1 MMSNF
6 KNMKA
11 NKRTLRNVILF
22 SFVAVVCGWVGV
34 GVDKL
39 LGQPSN
45 LESLGAL
52 IFISSPILCMVL
64 LRLFGGD
71 GWKDLPLKP
80 NFRRN
85 ARWYLFA
92 IVVYPV
98 VIGITLFVG
107 KLFGWVDVSRFSIAA
122 YFPVFI
128 AAFLPQC
135 LKNIFEESVWRG
147 YLTVKVEQLTQN
159 EWLVYLVVALV
170 WQVWH
175 LPYYLILL
183 DDAYLASF
191 FPFGNVLFVV
201 TSFVVIGVWTIMYTE
216 IFFLSRSLLLVVL
229 MHAMEDALNPLI
241 SDGFAVVS
249 PDKALLVSPS
259 FGLIPLLLY
268 LVTGL
273 WLRRIRKSSA
283 RYS

>member
-1 MMSNF
+1 MISNF

-107 KLFGWVDVSRFSIAA
+107 KLFGWVDVSKFSIAA

-201 TSFVVIGVWTIMYTE
+201 TSFVVIGVWTIMSTE

-268 LVTGL
+268 LVIGL

-283 RYS
+283 RCS

>member
-1 MMSNF
+1 
-6 KNMKA
+6 MKA

-22 SFVAVVCGWVGV
+22 SFVAVVCGWMGV

-107 KLFGWVDVSRFSIAA
+107 KLFGWVDVSKFSIAA

-229 MHAMEDALNPLI
+229 MHAMEDSLNPLI
-241 SDGFAVVS
+241 SDGFAVMS

-268 LVTGL
+268 LVIGL

-283 RYS
+283 RCS

>member
-1 MMSNF
+1 
-6 KNMKA
+6 MKA

-52 IFISSPILCMVL
+52 IFISSPILCMVFL
-64 LRLFGGD
+64 LLLGGY

-122 YFPVFI
+122 YSPVFI

-201 TSFVVIGVWTIMYTE
+201 TSFAVIGVWTIMYTE

-229 MHAMEDALNPLI
+229 MHAMEDSLNPLI

-283 RYS
+283 RCS

>member
-1 MMSNF
+1 
-6 KNMKA
+6 MKT

-107 KLFGWVDVSRFSIAA
+107 KLFGWVDVSKFSIAA

-268 LVTGL
+268 LVIGL

-283 RYS
+283 RCS

>member
-1 MMSNF
+1 M
-6 KNMKA
+6 
-11 NKRTLRNVILF
+11 LF

-39 LGQPSN
+39 LGQASN

-107 KLFGWVDVSRFSIAA
+107 ELFGWVDVSKFSIAA

-201 TSFVVIGVWTIMYTE
+201 ISFVVIGVWTIMYTE

-268 LVTGL
+268 LVIGL

-283 RYS
+283 RCS

>member
-1 MMSNF
+1 
-6 KNMKA
+6 MKT
-11 NKRTLRNVILF
+11 NRRTLRNIILF
-22 SFVAVVCGWVGV
+22 CFVAIICGWGGV
-34 GVDKL
+34 GIDMV
-39 LGQPSN
+39 LGEPSN
-45 LESLGAL
+45 MESLGAL
-52 IFISSPILCMVL
+52 IFISSPILCMIL

-107 KLFGWVDVSRFSIAA
+107 KLFGWVDVSKFSIAA

-268 LVTGL
+268 LVIGL

-283 RYS
+283 RCS

>member
-1 MMSNF
+1 M
-6 KNMKA
+6 
-11 NKRTLRNVILF
+11 LF

-39 LGQPSN
+39 LGQASN

-122 YFPVFI
+122 YSPVFI

-229 MHAMEDALNPLI
+229 MHAMEDSLNPLI

-268 LVTGL
+268 LVIGL

-283 RYS
+283 RCS

>member
-1 MMSNF
+1 
-6 KNMKA
+6 MKA

-107 KLFGWVDVSRFSIAA
+107 KLFGWVDVSKFSIAA

-191 FPFGNVLFVV
+191 FPFGNVLFAV

-268 LVTGL
+268 LVIGL

-283 RYS
+283 RCS

>member
-1 MMSNF
+1 
-6 KNMKA
+6 MKA

-107 KLFGWVDVSRFSIAA
+107 KLFGWVDVSKFSIAA

-191 FPFGNVLFVV
+191 FHFGNVLFVV

-268 LVTGL
+268 LVIGL

-283 RYS
+283 RCS

>member
-1 MMSNF
+1 
-6 KNMKA
+6 MKA

-107 KLFGWVDVSRFSIAA
+107 KLFGWVDVSKFSIAA

>member
-1 MMSNF
+1 
-6 KNMKA
+6 MKA

-22 SFVAVVCGWVGV
+22 SFVAVVCGWMGV
-34 GVDKL
+34 GVDKV

-201 TSFVVIGVWTIMYTE
+201 TSFAVIGVWTIMYTE

>member
-1 MMSNF
+1 
-6 KNMKA
+6 MKA
-11 NKRTLRNVILF
+11 NKSTLRNVILF

-229 MHAMEDALNPLI
+229 MHAMEDSLNPLI

-268 LVTGL
+268 LVIGL
-273 WLRRIRKSSA
+273 WLRRIRKSTA
-283 RYS
+283 RCS

>member
-1 MMSNF
+1 
-6 KNMKA
+6 MKA

-34 GVDKL
+34 GIDKL

-52 IFISSPILCMVL
+52 IFISSPILCMIL

-98 VIGITLFVG
+98 VVGITLFVG
-107 KLFGWVDVSRFSIAA
+107 KLFGWVDVSKFSIAA

-268 LVTGL
+268 LVIGL

-283 RYS
+283 RCS

>member
-1 MMSNF
+1 
-6 KNMKA
+6 MKA

-122 YFPVFI
+122 YSPVFI

-229 MHAMEDALNPLI
+229 MHAMEDSLNPLI

-268 LVTGL
+268 LVIGL

-283 RYS
+283 RSS

>member
-1 MMSNF
+1 
-6 KNMKA
+6 MKA

-34 GVDKL
+34 GIDKL

-98 VIGITLFVG
+98 VVGITLFVG
-107 KLFGWVDVSRFSIAA
+107 KLFGWVDVSKFSIAA

-191 FPFGNVLFVV
+191 FPFGNVLFAV

-268 LVTGL
+268 LVIGL

-283 RYS
+283 RCS

>member
-1 MMSNF
+1 
-6 KNMKA
+6 MKA

-107 KLFGWVDVSRFSIAA
+107 KLFGWVDVSKFSIAA

-229 MHAMEDALNPLI
+229 MHAMEDSLNPLI
-241 SDGFAVVS
+241 SDGFAVMS

-268 LVTGL
+268 LVIGL

-283 RYS
+283 RCS

>member
-1 MMSNF
+1 
-6 KNMKA
+6 MKA
-11 NKRTLRNVILF
+11 NKRTLRNVMLF

-39 LGQPSN
+39 LGQASN

-268 LVTGL
+268 LVIGL

-283 RYS
+283 RCS

>member
-1 MMSNF
+1 
-6 KNMKA
+6 MKA

-22 SFVAVVCGWVGV
+22 SFVAVVCGWMGV

-98 VIGITLFVG
+98 VIGITLFIG
-107 KLFGWVDVSRFSIAA
+107 KLFGWVDVSKFSIAA

-229 MHAMEDALNPLI
+229 MHAMEDSLNPLI

-268 LVTGL
+268 LVIGL

-283 RYS
+283 RCS

>member
-1 MMSNF
+1 
-6 KNMKA
+6 MKA

-34 GVDKL
+34 GIDKL

-122 YFPVFI
+122 YSPVFI

-241 SDGFAVVS
+241 SEGFAVVS

-283 RYS
+283 RCS

>member
-1 MMSNF
+1 
-6 KNMKA
+6 MKA

-52 IFISSPILCMVL
+52 IFISSAILCMVL

-107 KLFGWVDVSRFSIAA
+107 KLFGWVDVSKFSIAA

-268 LVTGL
+268 LVIGL

-283 RYS
+283 RCS

>member
-1 MMSNF
+1 MISNF

-85 ARWYLFA
+85 TRWYLFA

-98 VIGITLFVG
+98 VIGITLFIG

-122 YFPVFI
+122 YSPVFI

-135 LKNIFEESVWRG
+135 LKNIFEE
-147 YLTVKVEQLTQN
+147 
-159 EWLVYLVVALV
+159 
-170 WQVWH
+170 
-175 LPYYLILL
+175 
-183 DDAYLASF
+183 
-191 FPFGNVLFVV
+191 
-201 TSFVVIGVWTIMYTE
+201 
-216 IFFLSRSLLLVVL
+216 
-229 MHAMEDALNPLI
+229 
-241 SDGFAVVS
+241 
-249 PDKALLVSPS
+249 
-259 FGLIPLLLY
+259 
-268 LVTGL
+268 
-273 WLRRIRKSSA
+273 
-283 RYS
+283 

>member
-1 MMSNF
+1 
-6 KNMKA
+6 MKA
-11 NKRTLRNVILF
+11 NKRTLRNVMLF

-39 LGQPSN
+39 LGQASN

-80 NFRRN
+80 NFSRN

-268 LVTGL
+268 LVIGL

-283 RYS
+283 RCS

>member
-1 MMSNF
+1 
-6 KNMKA
+6 MKA

-107 KLFGWVDVSRFSIAA
+107 KLFGWVDVSKFSIAA

-135 LKNIFEESVWRG
+135 LKTSLKSRFG
-147 YLTVKVEQLTQN
+147 G
-159 EWLVYLVVALV
+159 A
-170 WQVWH
+170 
-175 LPYYLILL
+175 IL
-183 DDAYLASF
+183 
-191 FPFGNVLFVV
+191 
-201 TSFVVIGVWTIMYTE
+201 
-216 IFFLSRSLLLVVL
+216 R
-229 MHAMEDALNPLI
+229 
-241 SDGFAVVS
+241 
-249 PDKALLVSPS
+249 
-259 FGLIPLLLY
+259 
-268 LVTGL
+268 
-273 WLRRIRKSSA
+273 
-283 RYS
+283 

>member
-1 MMSNF
+1 
-6 KNMKA
+6 MKA

-92 IVVYPV
+92 VVVYPV

-107 KLFGWVDVSRFSIAA
+107 KLFGWVDVSKFSIAA

-201 TSFVVIGVWTIMYTE
+201 TSFAVIGVWTIMYTE

-241 SDGFAVVS
+241 SEGFAVVS

-283 RYS
+283 RCS

>member
-1 MMSNF
+1 
-6 KNMKA
+6 MKA

-80 NFRRN
+80 NFSRN

-107 KLFGWVDVSRFSIAA
+107 KLFGWVDVSKFSIAA

-201 TSFVVIGVWTIMYTE
+201 TSFAVIGVWTIMYTE

-268 LVTGL
+268 LVIGL

-283 RYS
+283 RCS

>member
-1 MMSNF
+1 MISNF

-122 YFPVFI
+122 YSPVFI

-183 DDAYLASF
+183 DDVYLASF

-268 LVTGL
+268 LVIGL

-283 RYS
+283 RCS

>member
-1 MMSNF
+1 
-6 KNMKA
+6 MKA

-80 NFRRN
+80 NFSRN

-107 KLFGWVDVSRFSIAA
+107 KLFGWVDVSKFSIAA

-201 TSFVVIGVWTIMYTE
+201 TSFAVIGVWTIMYTE

-259 FGLIPLLLY
+259 FGFIPLLLY
-268 LVTGL
+268 LVIGL

-283 RYS
+283 RCS

>member
-1 MMSNF
+1 
-6 KNMKA
+6 MKA

-122 YFPVFI
+122 YSPVFI

-283 RYS
+283 RCS

>member
-1 MMSNF
+1 
-6 KNMKA
+6 MKA

-122 YFPVFI
+122 YSPVFI

-241 SDGFAVVS
+241 SEGFAVVS

-283 RYS
+283 RCS

>member
-1 MMSNF
+1 
-6 KNMKA
+6 MKA

-22 SFVAVVCGWVGV
+22 SFVAVVCGWMGV

-107 KLFGWVDVSRFSIAA
+107 KLFGWVDVSRFSFAA

-268 LVTGL
+268 LVIGL

-283 RYS
+283 RCS

>member
-1 MMSNF
+1 
-6 KNMKA
+6 MKA
-11 NKRTLRNVILF
+11 NKRTLRNVMLF

-107 KLFGWVDVSRFSIAA
+107 KLFGWVDVSKFSIAA

-201 TSFVVIGVWTIMYTE
+201 ISFVVIGVWTIMYTE

-268 LVTGL
+268 LVIGL

-283 RYS
+283 RCS

>member
-1 MMSNF
+1 
-6 KNMKA
+6 MKA

-107 KLFGWVDVSRFSIAA
+107 KLFGWVDVSKFSIAA

-241 SDGFAVVS
+241 SEGFAVVS

-283 RYS
+283 RCS

>member
-1 MMSNF
+1 
-6 KNMKA
+6 MKA
-11 NKRTLRNVILF
+11 NKSTLRNVILF

-268 LVTGL
+268 LVIGL
-273 WLRRIRKSSA
+273 WLRRIRKSTA
-283 RYS
+283 RCS

>member
-1 MMSNF
+1 
-6 KNMKA
+6 MKA

-107 KLFGWVDVSRFSIAA
+107 KLFGWVDVSKFSIAA

-135 LKNIFEESVWRG
+135 LKNLFEESVWRG

-268 LVTGL
+268 LVIGL

-283 RYS
+283 RCS

>member
-1 MMSNF
+1 
-6 KNMKA
+6 MKA

-34 GVDKL
+34 GIDKL

-98 VIGITLFVG
+98 VVGITLFVG
-107 KLFGWVDVSRFSIAA
+107 KLFGWVDVSKFSIAA

-268 LVTGL
+268 LVIGL

-283 RYS
+283 RCS

>member
-1 MMSNF
+1 
-6 KNMKA
+6 MKA

-122 YFPVFI
+122 YSPVFI

-268 LVTGL
+268 LVIGL

-283 RYS
+283 RCS

>member
-1 MMSNF
+1 
-6 KNMKA
+6 MKA
-11 NKRTLRNVILF
+11 NKRTLRNVMLF

-39 LGQPSN
+39 LGQSSN

-107 KLFGWVDVSRFSIAA
+107 KLFGWVDVSKFSIAA

-241 SDGFAVVS
+241 SEGFAVVS

-283 RYS
+283 RCS